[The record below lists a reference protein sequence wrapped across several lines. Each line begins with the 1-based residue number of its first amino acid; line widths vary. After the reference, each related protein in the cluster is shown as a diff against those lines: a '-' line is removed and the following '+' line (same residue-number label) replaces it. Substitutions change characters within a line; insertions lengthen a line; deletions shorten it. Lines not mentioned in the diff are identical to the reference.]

1 MKTLLTLTA
10 LLASCGEGIIGGDD
24 PTNPQDENKCLSCG
38 AVFPEEPPV
47 PETEGYIKAQPE
59 ALSFFCV
66 ADIDPCDSVQP
77 VSIYNLTFTPVAI
90 YQPIIKNAILNE
102 DTAFSI
108 VSETEYPVILARGE
122 STKIDISFD
131 WTTKTQ
137 VGFLLVQV
145 GAETITVEL
154 VGKLFIL

>member
-1 MKTLLTLTA
+1 MKTLFTFTLC
-10 LLASCGEGIIGGDD
+10 LVSCGEGIIGGDEGL
-24 PTNPQDENKCLSCG
+24 NPQDDNECLSCG
-38 AVFPEEPPV
+38 VVFPEEPPI
-47 PETEGYIKAQPE
+47 PETDGYIKAQPE

-66 ADIDPCDSVQP
+66 ADVDPCDSVQS
-77 VSIYNLTFTPVAI
+77 VSIYNLTFTPVAV
-90 YQPIIKNAILNE
+90 YQPVIKNAILNE
-102 DTAFSI
+102 DLRFSI
-108 VSETEYPVILARGE
+108 VSETEYPVILERGE
-122 STKIDISFD
+122 STRIDVSFD